1 MLNPNVALS
10 VIGANCDGIDPPPV
24 ALHAAAKSANGTTT
38 SARRRKR
45 RQWDLL
51 ITPPEPDHSED
62 PRRTSGENV
71 SPVAVSALGCA
82 GCSRR
87 DERSE
92 PGVVRVDERPRIVP
106 GWFRASALFGP
117 LGLRPRRETRKPD
130 LDLPAIAGRQL
141 RRLGLEWLTG
151 DGAHTARLLLAARLH
166 ERPFTCR
173 SGGGTRQRG
182 MRSRRPTRSRRRRPA
197 LPAWRHESPPT
208 GGARST
214 RRWKRTAAGP
224 RSPAAPAT
232 RACCR
237 AP

>member
-82 GCSRR
+82 GCCRA

-106 GWFRASALFGP
+106 GWFGATALFGP
-117 LGLRPRRETRKPD
+117 LGLRPRRETRNPD
-130 LDLPAIAGRQL
+130 LALPAVADRQL

-166 ERPFTCR
+166 ER
-173 SGGGTRQRG
+173 
-182 MRSRRPTRSRRRRPA
+182 RSRVVR
-197 LPAWRHESPPT
+197 
-208 GGARST
+208 
-214 RRWKRTAAGP
+214 AAGP
-224 RSPAAPAT
+224 GSEECGPERRLGP
-232 RACCR
+232 
-237 AP
+237 